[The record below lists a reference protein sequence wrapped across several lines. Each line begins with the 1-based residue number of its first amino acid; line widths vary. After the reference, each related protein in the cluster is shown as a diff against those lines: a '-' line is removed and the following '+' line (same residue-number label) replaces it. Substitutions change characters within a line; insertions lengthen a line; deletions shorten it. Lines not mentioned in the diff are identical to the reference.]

1 MKRFLI
7 TAILFSMLFSMSRT
21 VWGRE
26 QFETMRA
33 SGAPFIIVFPP
44 HLRRMAERVSRIL
57 DQSYWEI
64 AGDVGLER
72 MDTVTIYIAGDRE
85 AYRRYH
91 EGLVPEW
98 GVAYSRW
105 HGREMGI
112 DAGAVLSEPRPLEV
126 VIRHEL
132 SHIVLAER
140 IGGVPCPRWFIEGL
154 AMIQSSEWTFE
165 DQWGLVRSV
174 GRKSLPSL
182 EELKGPFPRNAG
194 DATLAYRVSYY
205 AVEELLG
212 DRQGEL
218 VTLTAFIRD
227 LGNFDE
233 PFILTFGESPG
244 DYSVRLHVLMLNRY
258 ETAAR
263 LIGYI
268 PYWGML
274 SLLCVIA
281 YTVKRIRTW
290 RRLREW
296 ERAEEGVK
304 GRF

>member
-1 MKRFLI
+1 
-7 TAILFSMLFSMSRT
+7 MLFSVSRT
-21 VWGRE
+21 VWSRE
-26 QFETMRA
+26 QFETRRV

-44 HLRRMAERVSRIL
+44 RLGRMADRVARIL
-57 DQSYWEI
+57 DQSFWEI
-64 AGDVGLER
+64 AGEVGLER
-72 MDTVTIYIAGDRE
+72 IDTVTIYIAGDRE
-85 AYRRYH
+85 TYRRYH

-105 HGREMGI
+105 YGHEMGI

-140 IGGVPCPRWFIEGL
+140 IGGVPCPRWFVEGL
-154 AMIQSSEWTFE
+154 AMLQSSEWTFE
-165 DQWGLVRSV
+165 DQWGLVRSI

-182 EELKGPFPRNAG
+182 DELKGPFPRNAG
-194 DATLAYRVSYY
+194 DAILAYRVSYY

-227 LGNFDE
+227 LGGFDE
-233 PFILTFGESPG
+233 PFTLTFGESPG

-263 LIGYI
+263 LIRSI
-268 PYWGML
+268 PYWGVL

-290 RRLREW
+290 RRLKEW
-296 ERAEEGVK
+296 ERAEERGE

>member
-1 MKRFLI
+1 MRRFLI
-7 TAILFSMLFSMSRT
+7 TVILLSILISMPWAVRT
-21 VWGRE
+21 RE
-26 QFETMRA
+26 HYETRRA
-33 SGAPFIIVFPP
+33 SGAPFKLIFPP
-44 HLRRMAERVSRIL
+44 HLRRMADRVSRIL

-64 AGDVGLER
+64 AREVGLER
-72 MDTVTIYIAGDRE
+72 IDTVTIYIAGDKE
-85 AYRRYH
+85 TYRRFH
-91 EGLVPEW
+91 DGLVPEW

-112 DAGAVLSEPRPLEV
+112 DAGAVLNEPRPLEV

-140 IGGVPCPRWFIEGL
+140 IGGVPCPRWFVEGL
-154 AMIQSSEWTFE
+154 AMLQSSEWTFE

-174 GRKSLPSL
+174 SRKSLPSL
-182 EELKGPFPRNAG
+182 EELKGPFPGNAG
-194 DATLAYRVSYY
+194 DAILAYRVSYY
-205 AVEELLG
+205 AVEELMG

-233 PFILTFGESPG
+233 PFTLTFGETPG
-244 DYSVRLHVLMLNRY
+244 DYSARLHILMLNRY

-263 LIGYI
+263 LIRSI

-274 SLLCVIA
+274 SLLCLVA
-281 YTVKRIRTW
+281 YMVKRIRT
-290 RRLREW
+290 LRKLRGW
-296 ERAEEGVK
+296 ERAEELGEE
-304 GRF
+304 RF

>member
-1 MKRFLI
+1 MRRLLI
-7 TAILFSMLFSMSRT
+7 TAILLFLLISTSWAARD
-21 VWGRE
+21 RE
-26 QFETMRA
+26 EFETMRA
-33 SGAPFIIVFPP
+33 PGAPFIIVYPA
-44 HLRRMAERVSRIL
+44 HLRRMADRVSRIL
-57 DQSYWEI
+57 DQSYREI
-64 AGDVGLER
+64 AQEVGLES
-72 MDTVTIYIAGDRE
+72 MDTVTIYIAGDKE
-85 AYRRYH
+85 TYRLYH

-105 HGREMGI
+105 HGREIGI

-140 IGGVPCPRWFIEGL
+140 IGGVPCPRWFVEGL
-154 AMIQSSEWTFE
+154 AMLQSSEWTFD

-182 EELKGPFPRNAG
+182 DELKGPFPGNAG

-227 LGNFDE
+227 MGGFDD
-233 PFILTFGESPG
+233 PFRLTFGESPG
-244 DYSVRLHVLMLNRY
+244 DYSVRLHILMLDRY

-263 LIGYI
+263 LIRSI

-274 SLLCVIA
+274 SLLFIVA

-290 RRLREW
+290 RRLRDW
-296 ERAEEGVK
+296 ERAEESGE